1 MSWKEYRMAG
11 QWRYPPLKL
20 VWLAVIVGLS
30 GCAGWLQPPSAEE
43 VVGQRATRWAEAL
56 IAQDYESALTMTTP
70 AFRNSPR
77 ASRYQAEFSG
87 ASWWQDVSLKWV
99 RCEATEQPS
108 TCEVRQIITL
118 MRPPAVSSP
127 IPIPYETTWVKLKGS
142 WYVFNE

>member
-1 MSWKEYRMAG
+1 MAG
-11 QWRYPPLKL
+11 QWRYPTLKL
-20 VWLAVIVGLS
+20 AFLAIIVGLS
-30 GCAGWLQPPSAEE
+30 GCAGGLQPPSAEE

-56 IAQDYESALTMTTP
+56 MAQDYESALAMTTP
-70 AFRNSPR
+70 GFRNSPR

-87 ASWWQDVSLKWV
+87 VSWWQDVSLKWV

-108 TCEVRQIITL
+108 TCEVRQIIMV

-127 IPIPYETTWVKLKGS
+127 MPIPYDTTWVKLKGS